1 MVLTP
6 PSTGRSEKR
15 QGAIFMAL
23 GGLTALAGAANM
35 NADDPC
41 DDVADSPYVEC
52 VSNADAVRTTG
63 VVGVGVGIA
72 TLGFG
77 VVRYF
82 QGHRKAQDYEAWRRG
97 QRQQVPTET
106 RRYEAR
112 QSVGRSYTSRRG
124 FLIGVG
130 AGVGRTSYKPSDAHF
145 GASIPADR
153 ARQRSL
159 VTDVKL
165 GYAPSERWAFYWMS
179 KVSWFRVEGLED
191 DIVLTNGFG
200 GLGMT
205 YPLRTVA
212 RPLALN
218 AGIGFSS
225 WSAPFE
231 GDVDSMYGL
240 GLVLGTEYEFSP
252 HWLLDAD
259 LMWGRPSQDGVS
271 LHALGFKLT
280 INYLWY

>member
-15 QGAIFMAL
+15 QGAIIMAL
-23 GGLTALAGAANM
+23 GGLTTLAGAANM

-63 VVGVGVGIA
+63 TIGFGVGIA
-72 TLGFG
+72 TVVVGF
-77 VVRYF
+77 VRYA
-82 QGHRKAQDYEAWRRG
+82 QGLSKAKTYEEWRRG
-97 QRQQVPTET
+97 QRQQAPTET
-106 RRYEAR
+106 RRFEAR
-112 QSVGRSYTSRRG
+112 QSIGQSYDSRRG
-124 FLIGVG
+124 FIIGFG
-130 AGVGRTSYKPSDAHF
+130 AGAGLTSYKQSVEYFGDTITSDRTRKR
-145 GASIPADR
+145 G
-153 ARQRSL
+153 L
-159 VTDVKL
+159 VTDFKL

-191 DIVLTNGFG
+191 DQVITNGFG

-240 GLVLGTEYEFSP
+240 GLVLGTEYELSP

-259 LMWGRPSQDGVS
+259 LMWGRPSQNEVS

-280 INYLWY
+280 INHLWY